1 MHSWS
6 ETKLEKLI
14 KKSPE
19 KVVKYNQKQ
28 ISRIYPKGSRI
39 GSSNYD
45 PHKAWLHGCQ
55 LVALNY
61 QTFDNPMRFNQIKF
75 EENNG
80 VGYLLKPKILRDPN
94 YSINNFSE
102 KPTHLLK
109 ITVSGFKIL
118 IIFQV
123 ICAEQLPKPNQS
135 EKGEIIDPYIKLA
148 IVGVEKDE
156 KEVKTKTICMIF
168 FFKII

>member
-6 ETKLEKLI
+6 ENKLAKLL
-14 KKSPE
+14 KNSPE

-28 ISRIYPKGSRI
+28 ISRIYPKGTRI

-45 PHKAWLHGCQ
+45 PHKAWMYGCQ

-80 VGYLLKPKILRDPN
+80 TGYLLKPEILRDPN
-94 YSINNFSE
+94 FTMNLFTRE
-102 KPTHLLK
+102 KPTHVLK
-109 ITVSGFKIL
+109 ITVYDFLNEIL
-118 IIFQV
+118 IILGYK
-123 ICAEQLPKPNQS
+123 C
-135 EKGEIIDPYIKLA
+135 
-148 IVGVEKDE
+148 
-156 KEVKTKTICMIF
+156 
-168 FFKII
+168 

>member
-6 ETKLEKLI
+6 EKKLAKLL
-14 KKSPE
+14 KDSPE

-28 ISRIYPKGSRI
+28 ISRIYPRGTRI

-45 PHKAWLHGCQ
+45 PQQAWLYGCQ

-61 QTFDNPMRFNQIKF
+61 QTFDHPMRFNQIKF

-80 VGYLLKPKILRDPN
+80 VGYLLKPEILRDPN
-94 YSINNFSE
+94 YSIKNFSE

-109 ITVSGFKIL
+109 ITVCEMPLKFS
-118 IIFQV
+118 
-123 ICAEQLPKPNQS
+123 
-135 EKGEIIDPYIKLA
+135 
-148 IVGVEKDE
+148 
-156 KEVKTKTICMIF
+156 
-168 FFKII
+168 